1 MNRKLIGLL
10 ALLVLPGCYT
20 AAATTAAVPKE
31 RATECV
37 KICTDLDM
45 ELGAVVIIRNSAGCV
60 CSPKDKAATP
70 EGAGA
75 AAAGSA
81 AAQVLEQE
89 QQSGTYASQQG
100 GVR

>member
-10 ALLVLPGCYT
+10 ALLVLPGCVT
-20 AAATTAAVPKE
+20 VAATTAAVPKE

-45 ELGAVVIIRNSAGCV
+45 ELGALVIIRNSAGCV
-60 CSPKDKAATP
+60 CSPKGKPATP
-70 EGAGA
+70 EDMGA
-75 AAAGSA
+75 AAAGA
-81 AAQVLEQE
+81 VLDDE

-100 GVR
+100 GIR